1 MPETVYARNGRDDAA
16 KKKAG
21 TSPALSYCLLLSL
34 NMNNTYQIR
43 QEQVCAPDGSHLAF
57 LAR

>member
-1 MPETVYARNGRDDAA
+1 MPETVYVRKGRDEAA

-21 TSPALSYCLLLSL
+21 TSRAFSDCLLRSL

-43 QEQVCAPDGSHLAF
+43 QVQVCAPDGSHLASS
-57 LAR
+57 AR